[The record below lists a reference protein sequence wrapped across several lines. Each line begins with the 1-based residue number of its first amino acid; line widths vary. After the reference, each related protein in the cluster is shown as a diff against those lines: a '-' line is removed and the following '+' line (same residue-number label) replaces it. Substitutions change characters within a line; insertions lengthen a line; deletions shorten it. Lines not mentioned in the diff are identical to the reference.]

1 MAERTF
7 EQSMEELEK
16 VVRQLEKG
24 ELSLDSSVAAF
35 ESGIKL
41 AKECEKKLTEA
52 KGKVEQLVK
61 DESGKTRAQTFEP
74 KD

>member
-1 MAERTF
+1 MAERNF

-24 ELSLDSSVAAF
+24 ELSLDQSIAAF
-35 ESGIKL
+35 ESGVKL
-41 AKECEKKLTEA
+41 ARECEKKLTEA

-61 DESGKTRAQTFEP
+61 DESGKIRVEPFEP
-74 KD
+74 KE